1 MSERAQ
7 RIILYPLVSE
17 DTVSLIERENKITFV
32 VDLRASKGDV
42 KRAVEALYEVKVEK
56 VNICIT
62 PHGIKKAFVKLS
74 PEFKA
79 SELAVKLGIL

>member
-7 RIILYPLVSE
+7 KTILYPLVSE
-17 DTVSLIERENKITFV
+17 DSVGLIEKENKITFV

-42 KRAVEALYEVKVEK
+42 KRAVEALYEVRVEK

-62 PHGIKKAFVKLS
+62 PQGI
-74 PEFKA
+74 
-79 SELAVKLGIL
+79 

>member
-7 RIILYPLVSE
+7 RTILYPLVSE
-17 DTVSLIERENKITFV
+17 DTVSLIERENKITFA

-62 PHGIKKAFVKLS
+62 PQGIKKAFVKLS